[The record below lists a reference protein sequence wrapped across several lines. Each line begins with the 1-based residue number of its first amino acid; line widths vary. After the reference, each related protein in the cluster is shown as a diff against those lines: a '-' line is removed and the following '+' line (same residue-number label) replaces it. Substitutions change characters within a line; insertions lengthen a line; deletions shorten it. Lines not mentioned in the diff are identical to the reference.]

1 MHIIHICFLKNI
13 LLFFS
18 ISIIFCTFFS
28 LSQLF
33 FVPLQCRRTMIV
45 YVSKSKI
52 LWSHGTRDTLLSEYQ
67 ADVSLAE
74 ITRTSRLRPRFGA
87 PVETETPHVSSV
99 GSKHYLPTLRAALNC
114 PIFVHFGDS
123 DFTYCKPILSCRETS
138 TL

>member
-13 LLFFS
+13 LL
-18 ISIIFCTFFS
+18 FS

-33 FVPLQCRRTMIV
+33 FVPLQCRRTSYI
-45 YVSKSKI
+45 YVSKHKI
-52 LWSHGTRDTLLSEYQ
+52 FRSHGTRDTLLSEYQ

-87 PVETETPHVSSV
+87 PVATETPHVSSV